1 MKQIVLLVVFLL
13 GLVLPALA
21 SETLSEETV
30 LQKAA
35 EKAEK
40 NEEIALN
47 YGFKLE
53 TIIKNMDGDG
63 NLEEEIKRDSNI
75 IWLEGKPYNE
85 LLTIN
90 GKKPDSKELAEEAK
104 RKSEFIKAIREKK
117 KTLRESLTWK
127 DLFKKYDF
135 AFLPAEAGIPY
146 VISFKPKPGKLPERN
161 MIEKVFN
168 FLSGKAWID
177 GQFNLVRAE
186 AWLTESIRFGFGI
199 FGKIEGIHF
208 TYAQEEFQ
216 QVWLPGAFHLK
227 YKARRFF
234 FNDNQDITTR
244 FYDFYPR
251 PNWNPTEPAGT
262 ESH

>member
-1 MKQIVLLVVFLL
+1 VKQKVLLIIFLFA
-13 GLVLPALA
+13 LVLPVLA
-21 SETLSEETV
+21 SEDLTEETV

-40 NEEIALN
+40 NEQIALN

-53 TIIKNMDGDG
+53 TIIQKMDGDG
-63 NLEEEIKRDSNI
+63 KLEKEIKRDSNI

-90 GKKPDSKELAEEAK
+90 GQKPDSSQMAEEAK
-104 RKSEFIKAIREKK
+104 RKREFIKAIRENKK
-117 KTLRESLTWK
+117 ILRESLTWK

-135 AFLPAEAGIPY
+135 AFLPADQGIPY
-146 VISFKPKPGKLPERN
+146 VISFKPKEGKLPERN
-161 MIEKVFN
+161 VIEKVFN
-168 FLSGKAWID
+168 YLAGKAWID
-177 GQFNLVRAE
+177 EKFNLVKAE
-186 AWLTESIRFGFGI
+186 AWLTQSIRFGFGI

-208 TYAQEEFQ
+208 TYSQEEFQ
-216 QVWLPGAFHLK
+216 QVWLPRAFHLR
-227 YKARRFF
+227 YKARRFV

-251 PNWNPTEPAGT
+251 PNWNQTEPAG
-262 ESH
+262 SQSQ